1 MKKSLFITS
10 IIAVFCWSLN
20 ISAFAVNDD
29 KPKKISVYINQTTDH
44 PALDTTTKGI
54 IAALANS
61 GYKANDNLDLR
72 IESAQGMATLSQQ
85 IANKFVGQAPTIV
98 VGVGTVAAQS
108 FIKYAKLGQIKM
120 VFSTVTDPLG
130 AGLVNDLQK
139 PGGNISG
146 VSNFVQLEPQLELFK
161 KLLPSL
167 KKLGILYNPGEANSV
182 SIVQKLEKLCPKF
195 DLILIKQTASKTA
208 DVAQSATKLAE
219 SSEAIFISNDNT
231 ALSAMQSII
240 KAANE
245 ATIPVFVSDTDA
257 IGSGAVAALGPN
269 QYQVGWQTG
278 KMIVR
283 IAQDSDNALPAV
295 EFPESTELYLDLNA
309 AKKLGINV
317 SQDIIKQAAKIIE

>member
-1 MKKSLFITS
+1 MKKSLFITC
-10 IIAVFCWSLN
+10 IIAVFCWSLS
-20 ISAFAVNDD
+20 ISALAVNND

-61 GYKANDNLDLR
+61 EYKANDNLDLR

-130 AGLVNDLQK
+130 AGLVNNIQR

-195 DLILIKQTASKTA
+195 DLTLVKQTASKTA
-208 DVAQSATKLAE
+208 DVAQSAAKLAE

-283 IAQDSDNALPAV
+283 IVQDSGSALPAV

-317 SQDIIKQAAKIIE
+317 PQDIVKQAAKIIE